1 MLARK
6 TFFVDVVLPL
16 AVDRLFTYRL
26 PFELNDYVE
35 RGMRVV
41 VPFGKTKFQTGVVLN
56 IHEKPPKDYQV
67 KYVESLLDETPIVVP
82 KQIQFWSWLSEYYM
96 ATLGE
101 VMNAALPGNFKLG
114 SETKIALHPSF
125 DEAQQELTD
134 QEYLVV
140 EALSVQE
147 TLTLAE
153 ISEITERKSVH
164 TFIKK
169 LIDHRVVLSVEELK
183 WKYLPK
189 TAAFVSLSDQYQEE
203 KGLKNLLDTLESS
216 KKKAKQ
222 FEAVMK
228 YLQNKQAEE
237 WWVKKSDL
245 LATGLSES
253 SLKTL
258 EKNGVFHIAYFEIS
272 RLKSLGEA
280 EKEQLVLSEA
290 QNKAL
295 KEIYVSFEEKDVCLL
310 HGITGSGKTEVYVE
324 LIKKQ
329 LDIGKQVLF
338 LLPEIALTT
347 QLIDRLS
354 AYFGDLVGVYHSKF
368 NQNERVEIWNAV
380 LNNDPNRFRIIL
392 GARSSIFLPFTDLGL
407 VIVDEEHESSYKQH
421 DPAPRYHARDAA
433 VLLALLHKAK
443 ALLGSATPALES
455 YYNAEQGKYGLVKLN
470 ERYGDATLPEVLIA
484 DLSEERKNKKA
495 EVVFSSFL
503 LEEIQQ
509 ALHREEQVILFQNR
523 RGYTP
528 YWMCEICNWTPTC
541 KSCDVTL
548 TYHKLSNTLKCH
560 YCSYTMAPMGRCDN
574 CGSHKIKMVG
584 HGTERIEDEL
594 QLLLPKARIAR
605 LDLDSTKSKDG
616 HAKVLSR
623 FENREVDVLV
633 GTQMITKGLDFDHV
647 SLVGII
653 NADHILR
660 YPDFRAFERG
670 FQLMTQV
677 AGRAGRKDNKGKVI
691 IQTGQ
696 PSQWII
702 QKVLENDYLDMYR
715 QELIERKNYSYPPF
729 TKIIQ
734 LTIKHK
740 DANHL
745 EGSAAMLAQ
754 QLQAVFG
761 SRVIGPEFPLVK
773 RIQNFYIKVI
783 RLKIERN
790 YSQKDVKEKIKEI
803 IDAYFAESSNKSV
816 RLSINVDVM

>member
-1 MLARK
+1 MLDRK
-6 TFFVDVVLPL
+6 TFFVDVLLPL

-26 PFELNDYVE
+26 PFELNGYVE
-35 RGMRVV
+35 IGVRVV
-41 VPFGKTKFQTGVVLN
+41 VPFGKTKFQTGIVLN

-67 KYVESLLDETPIVVP
+67 KYVESLLDESPIVVA

-125 DEAQQELTD
+125 DEIQQELTD
-134 QEYLVV
+134 QEYLIV
-140 EALSVQE
+140 EALRVQE

-153 ISEITERKSVH
+153 ISEIIERKSVH
-164 TFIKK
+164 AFIKK
-169 LIDHRVVLSVEELK
+169 LIDNRVVLSVEELK

-189 TAAFVSLSDQYQEE
+189 TAAFISLSDVYQRNVD
-203 KGLKNLLDTLESS
+203 LKKLLDMLESS
-216 KKKAKQ
+216 KKKVKQ

-228 YLQNKQAEE
+228 YLQVKQNKD
-237 WWVKKSDL
+237 WWVKKSAL
-245 LATGLSES
+245 LEVGVSES

-258 EKNGVFHIAYFEIS
+258 DKNGILRIEYFEIS
-272 RLKSLGEA
+272 RLKLQGDA
-280 EKEQLVLSEA
+280 EKEKMVLSPA
-290 QNKAL
+290 QANAFR
-295 KEIYVSFEEKDVCLL
+295 EIKSHFLEKDVCLL
-310 HGITGSGKTEVYVE
+310 HGVTGSGKTEIYVE
-324 LIKKQ
+324 LIQEQ
-329 LDIGKQVLF
+329 LEAGRQVLF

-380 LNNDPNRFRIIL
+380 LNNDPKRFRIIL
-392 GARSSIFLPFTDLGL
+392 GARSSVFLPYTNLGL

-421 DPAPRYHARDAA
+421 DPAPRYHGRDAA
-433 VLLALLHKAK
+433 IVLALIHKAK
-443 ALLGSATPALES
+443 VLLGSATPALES
-455 YYNAEQGKYGLVKLN
+455 YYNAEQGKYGLVHIN
-470 ERYGDATLPEVLIA
+470 ERYGDAKLPEILIA
-484 DLSEERKNKKA
+484 NLSEERKSKKA
-495 EVVFSSFL
+495 EVVFSAFL
-503 LEEIQQ
+503 LEETQQ
-509 ALHREEQVILFQNR
+509 ALNRNEQVILFQNR

-528 YWMCEICNWTPTC
+528 YWMCEICNWTPSC

-560 YCSYTMAPMGRCDN
+560 YCSYTAPPMGRCGN
-574 CGSHKIKMVG
+574 CGSHKIKMMG

-605 LDLDSTKSKDG
+605 LDLDSTKAKDG
-616 HAKVLSR
+616 YSQVLSK
-623 FENREVDVLV
+623 FESREIDVLV

-653 NADHILR
+653 NADQILR

-696 PSQWII
+696 PDQWII
-702 QKVLENDYLDMYR
+702 QKVKENDYLDMYR
-715 QELIERKNYSYPPF
+715 QELIERKNFSYPPF

-734 LTIKHK
+734 LTLKHK

-745 EGSAAMLAQ
+745 EGSAASLAI

-783 RLKIERN
+783 RLKIERG
-790 YSQKDVKEKIKEI
+790 YSQKEIKDKIREILDV
-803 IDAYFAESSNKSV
+803 YFADSINKSI
-816 RLSINVDVM
+816 RLSIDVDVM

>member
-1 MLARK
+1 MLDRK
-6 TFFVDVVLPL
+6 TFFVDVLLPL

-26 PFELNDYVE
+26 PFELNDHVE
-35 RGMRVV
+35 RGLRVV
-41 VPFGKTKFQTGVVLN
+41 VPFGKSKFQTGIVLN
-56 IHEKPPKDYQV
+56 IHEKPPLDYQV
-67 KYVESLLDETPIVVP
+67 KYVESLLDESPIVVA

-96 ATLGE
+96 ASLGE

-114 SETKIALHPSF
+114 SETKIAIHPSF
-125 DEAQQELTD
+125 DEIHQELTD
-134 QEYLVV
+134 QEYLIV
-140 EALSVQE
+140 EALRVQE

-164 TFIKK
+164 AFIKK
-169 LIDHRVVLSVEELK
+169 LIDNRVILSVEELK

-189 TAAFVSLSDQYQEE
+189 TAAFVCISDVYQQDLD
-203 KGLKNLLDTLESS
+203 LKRLLDSLESS
-216 KKKAKQ
+216 NKKVKQ

-228 YLQNKQAEE
+228 YLQIKQNKD
-237 WWVKKSDL
+237 WWVKKSAL
-245 LATGLSES
+245 LAAGVSES

-258 EKNGVFHIAYFEIS
+258 DKNGILRIEYLEIS
-272 RLKSLGEA
+272 RLKEQGDA
-280 EKEQLVLSEA
+280 DKEKMVLSPA
-290 QNKAL
+290 QANAFR
-295 KEIYVSFEEKDVCLL
+295 EIKSHFLEKDVCLL
-310 HGITGSGKTEVYVE
+310 HGVTGSGKTEIYVE
-324 LIKKQ
+324 LIQEQ
-329 LDIGKQVLF
+329 LDAGRQVLF

-380 LNNDPNRFRIIL
+380 LNNDPKRFRIIL
-392 GARSSIFLPFTDLGL
+392 GARSSVFLPYTNLGL

-421 DPAPRYHARDAA
+421 DPAPRYHGRDAA
-433 VLLALLHKAK
+433 IVLALIHKAK
-443 ALLGSATPALES
+443 VLLGSATPALES
-455 YYNAEQGKYGLVKLN
+455 YYNAEQGKYGLVQIHD
-470 ERYGDATLPEVLIA
+470 RFGDAKLPEILIA
-484 DLSEERKNKKA
+484 DLSEERKIKKE
-495 EVVFSSFL
+495 EVVFSAFL
-503 LEEIQQ
+503 LEEIKQ
-509 ALHREEQVILFQNR
+509 ALSRNEQVILFQNR

-528 YWMCEICNWTPTC
+528 YWMCEICNWTPSC

-548 TYHKLSNTLKCH
+548 TYHKLNNTLKCH
-560 YCSYTMAPMGRCDN
+560 YCSYSAPPMGRCGN

-605 LDLDSTKSKDG
+605 LDLDSTKAKDG
-616 HAKVLSR
+616 YSKVLSK
-623 FENREVDVLV
+623 FESREIDILV

-653 NADHILR
+653 NADQILR
-660 YPDFRAFERG
+660 HPDFRAFERG

-696 PSQWII
+696 PDQWII
-702 QKVLENDYLDMYR
+702 QKVKENDYLDMYR
-715 QELIERKNYSYPPF
+715 QELIERKNFSYPPF

-734 LTIKHK
+734 LTLKHK
-740 DANHL
+740 DTNHL
-745 EGSAAMLAQ
+745 EGSAASLAI

-783 RLKIERN
+783 RLKIERG
-790 YSQKDVKEKIKEI
+790 YSQKEIKDKIREILDV
-803 IDAYFAESSNKSV
+803 YFADSSNKST
-816 RLSINVDVM
+816 RLSIDVDVM